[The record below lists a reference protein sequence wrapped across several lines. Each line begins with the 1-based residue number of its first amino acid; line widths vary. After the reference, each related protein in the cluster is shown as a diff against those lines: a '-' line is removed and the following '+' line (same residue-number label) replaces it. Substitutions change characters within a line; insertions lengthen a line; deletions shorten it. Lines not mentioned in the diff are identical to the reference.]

1 MKKFDLLIIGSLIV
15 YALLALFFGIQ
26 LSSSASKKQAAH
38 YVEINRIMNA
48 MTTQEDVARF
58 DPKKHT
64 YIQKL
69 QFLDAQEK
77 EETRLQ
83 AFYQGDAMS
92 FVIQPWY
99 LDHKLEGY
107 LKFYYQY
114 SDTGIQA
121 TFLLVQGGLLVM
133 EISLLTVLWY
143 LRKHLV
149 RPFSQ
154 LLAMPMQLAD
164 GHYKKEWKLEKSRYF
179 REFLFGM
186 SRLQD
191 ELNSA
196 KQRQLK
202 LMKEKKQ
209 LLLSL
214 SHDIKTPLNLI
225 RLYAKALD
233 EDLFEDQNS
242 RRNASSKI
250 IEKAKD
256 IEHYVDEIIRSS
268 KEEVIE
274 QTVIQGEFYLKDLI
288 TRVLDVYQEQ
298 CSYRNIDLR
307 VSPYENRILKGDIAR
322 AQEVMENL
330 FENAFK
336 YGDGTRIE
344 VSFYE
349 EDYCQLIRI
358 FNTGTPVSDNEF
370 HHLFDSFFR
379 GMNAAGKAGSGLGL
393 AICKELMQKMEGAV
407 FAQKEKDGMAFV
419 LVFR

>member
-15 YALLALFFGIQ
+15 YILLALFSGIQ
-26 LSSSASKKQAAH
+26 LSASTSNKQAAH
-38 YVEINRIMNA
+38 YVEINRIMDGL
-48 MTTQEDVARF
+48 TTQEDVARF
-58 DPKKHT
+58 DPVKHT

-77 EETRLQ
+77 EETRLHE
-83 AFYQGDAMS
+83 FYQEDAMS
-92 FVIQPWY
+92 FVILPWY
-99 LDHKLEGY
+99 LDHELKGY

-114 SDTGIQA
+114 SDTGIQG
-121 TFLLVQGGLLVM
+121 TFLYVQGVLLVM
-133 EISLLTVLWY
+133 EISLLAVLWY

-154 LLAMPMQLAD
+154 LRTMPLQLAD

-250 IEKAKD
+250 MEKAKD
-256 IEHYVDEIIRSS
+256 IERYVDEIIRSS
-268 KEEVIE
+268 REDVIE
-274 QTVIQGEFYLKDLI
+274 QTVTQGEFYLKDLI

-298 CSYRNIDLR
+298 CSYRNIDLL
-307 VSPYENRILKGDIAR
+307 VQPYENRMLKGDIAR

-330 FENAFK
+330 LENAFK
-336 YGDGTRIE
+336 YGDGARIE

-358 FNTGTPVSDNEF
+358 FNTGTLVPDNEF
-370 HHLFDSFFR
+370 PHLFDSFFR
-379 GMNAAGKAGSGLGL
+379 GMNAVGKAGSGLGL
-393 AICKELMQKMEGAV
+393 AICRELMQKMDGAI
-407 FAQKEKDGMAFV
+407 FAQKEAQGMAFI

>member
-1 MKKFDLLIIGSLIV
+1 MKKFDLLIVGSLII
-15 YALLALFFGIQ
+15 YGILALFCGIQ
-26 LSSSASKKQAAH
+26 LSSSVSKKQADH
-38 YVEINRIMNA
+38 YVEINRIMNTL
-48 MTTQEDVARF
+48 TTQEDIARF
-58 DPKKHT
+58 DPKDHT
-64 YIQKL
+64 YIHKL
-69 QFLDAQEK
+69 QFLDAQETK
-77 EETRLQ
+77 ETVLQ
-83 AFYQGDAMS
+83 AFYQGDEMS

-99 LDHKLEGY
+99 LDHQLIGY

-114 SDTGIQA
+114 RDNGIQGI
-121 TFLLVQGGLLVM
+121 LPLVQGGLLLM
-133 EISLLTVLWY
+133 EISLLAILWY

-154 LLAMPMQLAD
+154 LRTMPMQLAD
-164 GHYKKEWKLEKSRYF
+164 GHYKKEWKLEKSKYF
-179 REFLFGM
+179 QEFLFGM

-191 ELNSA
+191 ELNYA

-225 RLYAKALD
+225 RLYAQALE
-233 EDLFEDQNS
+233 EDLFEDPLS
-242 RRNASSKI
+242 RRSASIKI
-250 IEKAKD
+250 MEKAKD

-268 KEEVIE
+268 REEVIE
-274 QTVIQGEFYLKDLI
+274 LSVKQGEFYLKDLM

-298 CSYRNIDLR
+298 CSYRNIDFR
-307 VSPYENRILKGDIAR
+307 VQPYENRILKGDMDR

-336 YGDGTRIE
+336 YGDGSQIE

-358 FNTGTPVSDNEF
+358 FNTGTSVSDNEF

-379 GMNAAGKAGSGLGL
+379 GMNAKGKAGSGLGL
-393 AICKELMQKMEGAV
+393 AICKELMQKMDGTI
-407 FAQKEKDGMAFV
+407 FAQKEENGMSFV